1 MASAPVAISGFDR
14 PAFLKRWRPSG
25 AQILWLAFVIV
36 QALDGVMSYV
46 GVSLHGPGIEANPL
60 VGWYL
65 SAFGPAVGF
74 TMASALPLGRDSHAR
89 VSHLRRRPLGRS
101 ALEQRLANNA
111 RANSP
116 LVPASLNS

>member
-1 MASAPVAISGFDR
+1 MASAPVAISGFAR

-25 AQILWLAFVIV
+25 AQVLWMAFVIV

-74 TMASALPLGRDSHAR
+74 TMAKLFAVTCGSVLYFTAR
-89 VSHLRRRPLGRS
+89 YQWVAILTLVYLIFAVAPWVGLLS
-101 ALEQRLANNA
+101 
-111 RANSP
+111 NS
-116 LVPASLNS
+116 V

>member
-1 MASAPVAISGFDR
+1 MASAPVAIPGFEP

-36 QALDGVMSYV
+36 QVLDGVMSYV

-65 SAFGPAVGF
+65 GALGPAVGF
-74 TMASALPLGRDSHAR
+74 AVAKLFAVTCGTVLYVTARHRWVALLT
-89 VSHLRRRPLGRS
+89 
-101 ALEQRLANNA
+101 
-111 RANSP
+111 
-116 LVPASLNS
+116 LVYIVFAVGPWVQVLSSTV